1 MSAKSDALA
10 EAITASEMPSA
21 SELRA
26 KPFIVGFLLV
36 SACCGSVADQ
46 ACTAPVSVVNCP
58 DRGLPGAAGAGTLC
72 HRHGGRLTGYAGGC
86 PTLTGGE
93 PDETIAVPGEVPGL
107 HPRDRQGGDHLH
119 LGGGDHRLPEGQV
132 EADSRACFIATFD
145 HLAHTRSLPEGEIS
159 PDILAAMNLVFCF
172 GIKLPSPQV
181 MAVRPR
187 SIGVTELADRFVI
200 NFMEAPMPV
209 ANNAMEEWAR
219 SVRNRE

>member
-1 MSAKSDALA
+1 MKQSLFQEKYPVYTL
-10 EAITASEMPSA
+10 EIGKEETT
-21 SELRA
+21 
-26 KPFIVGFLLV
+26 FT
-36 SACCGSVADQ
+36 SVEEIIDYLK
-46 ACTAPVSVVNCP
+46 
-58 DRGLPGAAGAGTLC
+58 GK
-72 HRHGGRLTGYAGGC
+72 
-86 PTLTGGE
+86 
-93 PDETIAVPGEVPGL
+93 
-107 HPRDRQGGDHLH
+107 
-119 LGGGDHRLPEGQV
+119 V

-187 SIGVTELADRFVI
+187 SIGVTELVDRFVI
-200 NFMEAPMPV
+200 NFMEAPMPG